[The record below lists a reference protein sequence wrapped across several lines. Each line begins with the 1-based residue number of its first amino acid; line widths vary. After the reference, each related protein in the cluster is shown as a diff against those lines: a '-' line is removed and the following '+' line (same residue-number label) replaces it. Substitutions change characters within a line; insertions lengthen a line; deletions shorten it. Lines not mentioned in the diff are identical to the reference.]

1 MMNQP
6 AQPPAILVVD
16 DDPATLTLLKFSLR
30 KLAPTY
36 AIVTAEHGSGAL
48 RHLAER
54 PIPLL
59 ITDYLLPDM
68 DGLQLVAQ
76 LKALSPETYVVL
88 ASADDTL
95 EVKRRAK
102 EQGVDLFLS
111 KLDLLQRLG
120 EVVRAALEQAS

>member
-1 MMNQP
+1 MDP
-6 AQPPAILVVD
+6 PTPSPAILIVD
-16 DDPATLTLLKFSLR
+16 DDTATLTLLKFTLR

-36 AIVTAEHGSGAL
+36 AIVTAEHGNGAL

-68 DGLQLVAQ
+68 DGLQLMAAV
-76 LKALSPETYVVL
+76 KAVSPKTYVVL
-88 ASADDTL
+88 SSADDTL
-95 EVKRRAK
+95 EVKRRAQ
-102 EQGVDLFLS
+102 EHGVDLFLS

-120 EVVRAALEQAS
+120 DVVRVALE

>member
-1 MMNQP
+1 MDQP
-6 AQPPAILVVD
+6 TPSPAILVVD
-16 DDPATLTLLKFSLR
+16 DDSATLTLLKFTLR
-30 KLAPTY
+30 KLAPSY
-36 AIVTAEHGSGAL
+36 AIVTAEHGNGAL

-59 ITDYLLPDM
+59 VSDYLLPDM
-68 DGLQLVAQ
+68 DGLQLVAAV
-76 LKALSPETYVVL
+76 KAISPTTYTVL

-95 EVKRRAK
+95 EVKRLAQ

-120 EVVRAALEQAS
+120 EVVRVVLERAE